1 MVAAAAAAPSE
12 LDVAQQE
19 VRTGKQ
25 AAPISLLT
33 SEGDPHYRE
42 WPPVT

>member
-1 MVAAAAAAPSE
+1 MVAAAVAASSE

-19 VRTGKQ
+19 VRIGKQ

-42 WPPVT
+42 

>member
-1 MVAAAAAAPSE
+1 MVAAAAAPSE

-19 VRTGKQ
+19 VKTGKK

-33 SEGDPHYRE
+33 SEGDPHYRG
-42 WPPVT
+42 WPPLT